1 MKNKGFVMVE
11 TIVMVAFLS
20 FALLVVYKAF
30 TANMELEKTR
40 STHNNT
46 NYLYRTYTMKRF
58 FEDNGI
64 TNHFASTTSSA
75 NAFIEIDCNLSGIT
89 NQEYCTMLKSTEV
102 LDINKMY
109 LFDVDSYNKFDY
121 DSISPTVSEY
131 IRTLKNSTGG
141 YRLVIWFNDDN
152 VASLKIGSAV

>member
-1 MKNKGFVMVE
+1 MKKKGFVMVE

-30 TANMELEKTR
+30 TATMELEKTR

-64 TNHFASTTSSA
+64 STHFATTTSA
-75 NAFIEIDCNLSGIT
+75 TYGFKEIDCNSSSIT
-89 NQEYCTMLKSTEV
+89 NGAYCTMLKGANV
-102 LDINKMY
+102 LDIKKMY
-109 LFDVDSYNKFDY
+109 IFDVNSFAKFDY
-121 DSISPTVSEY
+121 DAIEPTVSEY

-141 YRLVIWFNDDN
+141 YRLVIWFNDN
-152 VASLKIGSAV
+152 NIASLKLGSA